1 MAEAKATIYT
11 VARAVGVSAQTVSRV
26 LNGTGQVSEKT
37 RAAVLAAI
45 EAQGYRPNAVGRSL
59 RASRTPMVG
68 VLVADI
74 GNPFYARLHRAIERR
89 LSGSGY
95 SLMLMNCDDDARIER
110 RQLEL
115 LRSYRPTGLVIVPS
129 VGSSLSAAD
138 LPAYGHVVSVSR
150 VLDGLPVPAVVTDE
164 RESVRAA
171 AEELIAHGHTEL
183 ALISGPEQASTA
195 RAREEGFHQALAR
208 HPGRRGIV
216 RHTDGT
222 RAGAQAAAGELLG
235 TRPGPAAMGPAA
247 TNPTATGPTAMVG
260 FNALV
265 TEGIVGAI
273 MAAGLRCPED
283 VSVVGFTDAGWMT
296 LHRPPIS
303 VIDQPVEEM
312 GALAGRL
319 LLDLAAG
326 ESVAPG
332 PRVVPSTLIRRGSV
346 AAPSTKIAA
355 PAMKTAGPATQVTAP
370 DTKVT
375 GSDTKTAAPDTN
387 EERS

>member
-195 RAREEGFHQALAR
+195 RAREEGFHEALAR

-235 TRPGPAAMGPAA
+235 TRPGSAAMGPTA
-247 TNPTATGPTAMVG
+247 TGPTAMGPTAMVG

-265 TEGIVGAI
+265 TEGIVSAI

-346 AAPSTKIAA
+346 AAP
-355 PAMKTAGPATQVTAP
+355 AMKIAGPATQVDEPATQ
-370 DTKVT
+370 VT
-375 GSDTKTAAPDTN
+375 GPVTGPVTKTAAPDTN

>member
-195 RAREEGFHQALAR
+195 RAREEGFHEALAR

-235 TRPGPAAMGPAA
+235 TRPGPAATGPAA
-247 TNPTATGPTAMVG
+247 TDPTATGPTATGPTATGPTAMVG

-265 TEGIVGAI
+265 TEGIVSAI

-346 AAPSTKIAA
+346 AAPATKIA
-355 PAMKTAGPATQVTAP
+355 GPV
-370 DTKVT
+370 
-375 GSDTKTAAPDTN
+375 TKTAAPDTN

>member
-247 TNPTATGPTAMVG
+247 TNPTVTGPTAMVG

-265 TEGIVGAI
+265 TEGIVSAI

-346 AAPSTKIAA
+346 AAPSTKTAA

-375 GSDTKTAAPDTN
+375 GSDTKAAAPDTN

>member
-1 MAEAKATIYT
+1 MAETKATIYT

-138 LPAYGHVVSVSR
+138 LPAFGHVVSVSR
-150 VLDGLPVPAVVTDE
+150 VLEGLPVPAVVTDE
-164 RESVRAA
+164 RESVGAA
-171 AEELIAHGHTEL
+171 AEELISYGHTEI
-183 ALISGPEQASTA
+183 ALIAGPQKASTT
-195 RAREEGFHQALAR
+195 RAREEGFRAALAR

-222 RAGAQAAAGELLG
+222 RAGAQAAAAELLS
-235 TRPGPAAMGPAA
+235 TRPG
-247 TNPTATGPTAMVG
+247 PTATGPTAMIG

-265 TEGIVGAI
+265 TEGIVSAI

-283 VSVVGFTDAGWMT
+283 VSVIGFTDAGWMT

-332 PRVVPSTLIRRGSV
+332 PRVVPSTLVRRGSV
-346 AAPSTKIAA
+346 AAP
-355 PAMKTAGPATQVTAP
+355 TA
-370 DTKVT
+370 T
-375 GSDTKTAAPDTN
+375 GAAPDTEGSAPSTQVTVSAAK
-387 EERS
+387 EEGS

>member
-195 RAREEGFHQALAR
+195 RAREEGFHEALAR

-235 TRPGPAAMGPAA
+235 TRPGPAAMGP
-247 TNPTATGPTAMVG
+247 TAMGPTAMVG

-265 TEGIVGAI
+265 TEGIVSAI

-346 AAPSTKIAA
+346 AAPAMKIA
-355 PAMKTAGPATQVTAP
+355 G
-370 DTKVT
+370 
-375 GSDTKTAAPDTN
+375 PDTN

>member
-265 TEGIVGAI
+265 TEGIVSAI

-346 AAPSTKIAA
+346 AAPSTK
-355 PAMKTAGPATQVTAP
+355 
-370 DTKVT
+370 
-375 GSDTKTAAPDTN
+375 TAAPDTN

>member
-265 TEGIVGAI
+265 TEGIVSAI

-355 PAMKTAGPATQVTAP
+355 PAMKTAGPATQVT
-370 DTKVT
+370 

>member
-1 MAEAKATIYT
+1 MTEAKATIYT

-171 AEELIAHGHTEL
+171 AEELIAHGHMEL

-195 RAREEGFHQALAR
+195 RAREEGFHEALAR

-235 TRPGPAAMGPAA
+235 TRPGPAATGPAA
-247 TNPTATGPTAMVG
+247 TDPTATGPAATGPTAMGPTAMVG

-265 TEGIVGAI
+265 TEGIVSAI

-346 AAPSTKIAA
+346 AAPATKIAG
-355 PAMKTAGPATQVTAP
+355 PDTQIAGPV
-370 DTKVT
+370 
-375 GSDTKTAAPDTN
+375 TKTAAPDTN